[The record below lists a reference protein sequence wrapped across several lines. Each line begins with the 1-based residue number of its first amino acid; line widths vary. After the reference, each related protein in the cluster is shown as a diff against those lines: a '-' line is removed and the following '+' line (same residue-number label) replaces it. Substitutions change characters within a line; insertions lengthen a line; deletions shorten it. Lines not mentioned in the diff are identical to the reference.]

1 MPFCKGC
8 GDLCYGSYN
17 CGCCDDSD
25 QSYISDNSSDGW
37 EEPDSDYYYS
47 DDEEEE
53 DVKLV
58 CGDEAENNSLS
69 CSICRKDIPDGKNY
83 CGACGII
90 KARVDEKVIS
100 PRVSTSFVPLFS
112 SIIPILIVVFNH
124 GCNVGTIRSQIPV
137 LEYLLENGADPNLKY
152 KNKKVLDLVI
162 NELERYAHGTNRH
175 TPTLY
180 FQLNFTIEF
189 AKILVSHGA
198 VASHMSQYSIQRI
211 QNNLTFIKL
220 ELDFVET
227 REFEDLLDS
236 MLRQIKDLES
246 KTGSGSKGGSR
257 ADITSNHAR
266 AEDSRVQG
274 IFKRFPK
281 RNANSNSSA
290 SVLA

>member
-1 MPFCKGC
+1 MPFCRGC
-8 GDLCYGSYN
+8 GDLSYGSYN

-25 QSYISDNSSDGW
+25 QSYISDNRSKGW
-37 EEPDSDYYYS
+37 DEPDSDYYFS
-47 DDEEEE
+47 DDEEEK
-53 DVKLV
+53 DVELV
-58 CGDEAENNSLS
+58 RGDEAEHNSSS

-90 KARVDEKVIS
+90 KARVEEKDIGQRIS
-100 PRVSTSFVPLFS
+100 HRIRASFVPLFS

-137 LEYLLENGADPNLKY
+137 LEYLLSNGADPNLKY
-152 KNKKVLDLVI
+152 KNKTVLDLVI
-162 NELERYAHGTNRH
+162 DELERYAFGTNRH
-175 TPTLY
+175 TPKLY

-220 ELDFVET
+220 ELKFFEVG
-227 REFEDLLDS
+227 EFEDLLDS

-246 KTGSGSKGGSR
+246 KAGSGVKGVS
-257 ADITSNHAR
+257 R

-281 RNANSNSSA
+281 RNANSSSSA
-290 SVLA
+290 SARAEK